1 MFKVRSETGYVT
13 MNSKNWQNYVFF
25 RELWMPEVIDG
36 ISESILI
43 SENTVIVVD
52 SQNLIIN
59 FDD

>member
-1 MFKVRSETGYVT
+1 MFKVRSETGHVT
-13 MNSKNWQNYVFF
+13 MNSKNWQNYVLF
-25 RELWMPEVIDG
+25 RELWMPEVING